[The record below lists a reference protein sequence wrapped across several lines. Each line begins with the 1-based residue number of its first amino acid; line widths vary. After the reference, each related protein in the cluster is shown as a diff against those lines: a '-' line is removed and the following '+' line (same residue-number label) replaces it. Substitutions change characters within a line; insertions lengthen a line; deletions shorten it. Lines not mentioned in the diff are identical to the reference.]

1 MVDGLKNEE
10 WHSKN
15 KKVIFIPTESFT
27 LTSLRIAYY
36 LSILKKKYQVFKEY
50 KPSQMISFFKSTNL
64 GFGDLKLLMKL
75 GIISPALKTCKY
87 WNDTKLYIEAEGK
100 KP

>member
-1 MVDGLKNEE
+1 MVDGMKNEK
-10 WHSKN
+10 WHSNN

-36 LSILKKKYQVFKEY
+36 LSILKKKCQVFKEY
-50 KPSQMISFFKSTNL
+50 KPSEIVSFFKTKNL
-64 GFGDLKLLMKL
+64 GFDDLKFLMKL
-75 GIISPALKTCKY
+75 GIINPALKTCKY